1 MIVNPLVIIL
11 VSLVFPGV
19 VALTKAKIAGRKG
32 ASVFQPFFDNIRLFR
47 KGNVF
52 STTTSWIF
60 QVAPVIYF
68 STVFM
73 AVLFVP
79 LGNQPAFFSFE
90 GDFVLFAYLL
100 AFGKFMMIAAAMD
113 TGSGFEGMGANR
125 EAFYSLL
132 VEPAFFIV
140 IASMALFTNHTSFY
154 DLFNNMHIESQLSY
168 LIAILAVYI
177 FLWIAMVENSRLP
190 VDDPKTHLELT
201 MVHEVMVLDFSG
213 FDLAL
218 IQLANGLKF
227 TIYGALIFNFVLP
240 MQDYFAAQL
249 VIFFVVE
256 FVFAISVGTLESF
269 RARNKMAKNAQWIL
283 ALTALAILGFLSVLI
298 ITGKIILMN

>member
-1 MIVNPLVIIL
+1 MIFNPLVIVL
-11 VSLVFPGV
+11 VSLVFPGII
-19 VALTKAKIAGRKG
+19 ALTKAKIAGRKG
-32 ASVFQPFFDNIRLFR
+32 ASVLQPFFDCIRLFR
-47 KGNVF
+47 KGNIF

-60 QVAPVIYF
+60 QIAPIIYF
-68 STVFM
+68 STIFM
-73 AVLFVP
+73 AMLFIP
-79 LGNQPAFFSFE
+79 LGTQNALLSFD
-90 GDFVLFAYLL
+90 GDFILFAYLL

-125 EAFYSLL
+125 EAFYSML

-140 IASMALFTNHTSFY
+140 IASMALFTNQTSFY
-154 DLFNNMHIESQLSY
+154 DLFNNLHIESELSY

-177 FLWIAMVENSRLP
+177 VSWIAMVENSRLP

-201 MVHEVMVLDFSG
+201 MVHEVMVLDYSG
-213 FDLAL
+213 FDLAI

-227 TIYGALIFNFVLP
+227 AIYGALIFNFVLP
-240 MQDYFAAQL
+240 MQNYFAAQL
-249 VIFFVVE
+249 VVFFAVE
-256 FVFAISVGTLESF
+256 FIFAVSVGALESF
-269 RARNKMAKNAQWIL
+269 KARNKMAKNPQWIL

>member
-1 MIVNPLVIIL
+1 MIFNPLVIVL
-11 VSLVFPGV
+11 VSLVFPGMI
-19 VALTKAKIAGRKG
+19 ALTKAKIAGRKG
-32 ASVFQPFFDNIRLFR
+32 ASLLQPLFDNIRLFR
-47 KGNVF
+47 KGNVY
-52 STTTSWIF
+52 STVTSWIF
-60 QVAPVIYF
+60 KIAPIIYF

-73 AVLFVP
+73 AMLFIP
-79 LGNQPAFFSFE
+79 LGNQSALLSFD

-100 AFGKFMMIAAAMD
+100 ALGKFMMIAAAMD

-154 DLFNNMHIESQLSY
+154 DLFNNLHIESELSY
-168 LIAILAVYI
+168 LIGILSVYI

-201 MVHEVMVLDFSG
+201 MVHEVMVLDYSG
-213 FDLAL
+213 FDFAL
-218 IQLANGLKF
+218 IQLANGIKF
-227 TIYGALIFNFVLP
+227 AIYGALIFNFVLP
-240 MQDYFAAQL
+240 MQNYFAAQL

-256 FVFAISVGTLESF
+256 FIFAVSVGALESF
-269 RARNKMAKNAQWIL
+269 RARNKMAKNPQWIL

>member
-1 MIVNPLVIIL
+1 MILNPLVIIL

-19 VALTKAKIAGRKG
+19 IALTKARIAGRKG
-32 ASVFQPFFDNIRLFR
+32 ASVLQPFSDNIRLFR

-60 QVAPVIYF
+60 QVAPAIYF

-73 AVLFVP
+73 ALLFIP
-79 LGNQPAFFSFE
+79 LGKQSAIFSFE

-140 IASMALFTNHTSFY
+140 IASMALLTNHTSFY
-154 DLFNNMHIESQLSY
+154 DLFNNLHIESQLLY
-168 LIAILAVYI
+168 LIAILSVYI

-227 TIYGALIFNFVLP
+227 AIYGALIFNFVLP

-249 VIFFVVE
+249 VIFFIIE
-256 FVFAISVGTLESF
+256 FIFAISVGAVESF
-269 RARNKMAKNAQWIL
+269 RARNKMAKNAQWIIS
-283 ALTALAILGFLSVLI
+283 LTALAILGFLSVLI
-298 ITGKIILMN
+298 ITGKIILLN